1 MTSISAILQARMNST
16 RLPGK
21 SLSLLAGIPLIE
33 HIINRLKA
41 VTDLDHI
48 VLAIPDSDSEY
59 LLIEKAKQLGI
70 TVIKGPEEDVLKR
83 FLLAA
88 EQVKAQHIVRVCG
101 DDPLIDRQLMKS
113 LIDIHLK
120 QNADY
125 TVTSDSIPLGTGTEV
140 ARVEALK
147 QISQTTVEPKY
158 REHVTTWFRDNPTT
172 GVQPRVS
179 APTYLLDKPYRLT
192 VDTESDLVFMEKIFK
207 KFHAPASTIPDLEKV
222 IHFLDSHP
230 EIAQMNANI
239 QQRDWRSQSI

>member
-88 EQVKAQHIVRVCG
+88 KQVKAQHIVRVCG

-113 LIDIHLK
+113 LIDTHLK

-158 REHVTTWFRDNPTT
+158 REHVTTWFHDNPTL
-172 GVQPRVS
+172 VS
-179 APTYLLDKPYRLT
+179 QSHVPAPAYLMNKSHRLT
-192 VDTESDLVFMEKIFK
+192 VDTRNDLTLMEKIFDE
-207 KFHAPASTIPDLEKV
+207 FYSLASPLLDLEKV
-222 IHFLDSHP
+222 IQFLDARPDVSQ
-230 EIAQMNANI
+230 INADTPQKN
-239 QQRDWRSQSI
+239 WQS

>member
-125 TVTSDSIPLGTGTEV
+125 TITSDSIPLGTGTEV
-140 ARVEALK
+140 ARVETLK
-147 QISQTTVEPKY
+147 QIAQTTAEPKY
-158 REHVTTWFRDNPTT
+158 REHVTTWFHDNPTT

-192 VDTESDLVFMEKIFK
+192 VDTIDDLAFMEKVFTNFYTPSSPLI
-207 KFHAPASTIPDLEKV
+207 DLEQV
-222 IHFLDSHP
+222 IHFLDTHP
-230 EIAQMNANI
+230 EIPQLNASV
-239 QQRDWRSQSI
+239 QQKNWRKKSK